1 MEMINPEMPKSK
13 LPELFS
19 DESRDFSTEEII
31 QVASQLCDGESIFY
45 TTPITPII
53 KLMVNLDNGVNTK
66 DIINVSLRVLNRD
79 QMRHNL
85 DFPLHYG
92 TIQRAHFIGR
102 SLVDPARL
110 SMKDVV
116 NTFRL
121 DDSTKWHLW
130 GYNITTGDSVR
141 GVRLRE

>member
-1 MEMINPEMPKSK
+1 MPKTK

-31 QVASQLCDGESIFY
+31 QVASQLCDGESIFC
-45 TTPITPII
+45 TTSITPIV
-53 KLMVNLDNGVNTK
+53 KLMVHLDNEVNTK
-66 DIINVSLRVLNRD
+66 DRIDVTLTVLNHD
-79 QMRHNL
+79 QMRRSLLFHL
-85 DFPLHYG
+85 AL
-92 TIQRAHFIGR
+92 TSIQRARFVGR

-110 SMKDVV
+110 SMEDVV
-116 NTFRL
+116 NIFRL